1 MKKELL
7 EKIERLDE
15 LWKYQEIID
24 LIEALPTE
32 QLDTELIGELGKA
45 YNNIENYEKG
55 LKILKSIENEEGDN
69 ALWNWRVGYSYFF
82 LKDYIKAEKYFLK
95 AYELEPDDEYAR
107 DFACDFLI
115 GTYTALSKLE
125 SRNGNSEKAIE
136 YAFESRKYAYD
147 EEGRVETDFF
157 LASLYNRYMKY
168 AEAEEILKSILAETQ
183 KDEERLFE
191 LVYCLFKQEKYEEV
205 IQRLNHTLEVEDK
218 ENEKEIVYIYSLLI
232 WCYHQL
238 GDYEK
243 ALEYQIKFKEKAH
256 SQIGYQLG
264 YNPKKVEEVLEY
276 SDRAIELERNDAWF
290 FEVKGVILL
299 DTGRYEEALDL
310 FKKAYELANHGWY
323 LYCMGRCLRNLER
336 YEEAIEV
343 LLESRQ
349 ISLAEE
355 DVVDGED
362 FELAYCYIG
371 IGDKENAQKYLD
383 SARESI
389 TERGAVNDAIEAK
402 IKEIEKGILSLD
414 KFLN

>member
-136 YAFESRKYAYD
+136 YALESRKYAYD

-218 ENEKEIVYIYSLLI
+218 ENEKEIVYIYSLLV

-243 ALEYQIKFKEKAH
+243 DLEYQIKFKEKAH

-264 YNPKKVEEVLEY
+264 YDPKKVEEVLEH

-310 FKKAYELANHGWY
+310 FKKAYELSNHGWY
-323 LYCMGRCLRNLER
+323 LYCMGRCLRGLER

-349 ISLAEE
+349 ISIDKN

-383 SARESI
+383 LARDSV
-389 TERGAVNDAIEAK
+389 TQRGILNDCFKEKIE
-402 IKEIEKGILSLD
+402 EIEKGILSLD

>member
-218 ENEKEIVYIYSLLI
+218 ENEKEIVYIYSLLV

-238 GDYEK
+238 EDYEK

-264 YNPKKVEEVLEY
+264 YDPKKVEEVLEH

-323 LYCMGRCLRNLER
+323 LYSMGRCLRGLER
-336 YEEAIEV
+336 YEEAIKV

-349 ISLAEE
+349 ISLNKN

-371 IGDKENAQKYLD
+371 IGDKEKAQKYLD
-383 SARESI
+383 LARDSV
-389 TERGAVNDAIEAK
+389 TQRGILNDCLKEKIE
-402 IKEIEKGILSLD
+402 EIEKGICSLD
-414 KFLN
+414 N

>member
-1 MKKELL
+1 
-7 EKIERLDE
+7 
-15 LWKYQEIID
+15 
-24 LIEALPTE
+24 LPTE

-136 YAFESRKYAYD
+136 YALESRKYAYD

-218 ENEKEIVYIYSLLI
+218 ENEKEIVYIYSLLV

-264 YNPKKVEEVLEY
+264 YDPKKVEEVLEH

-299 DTGRYEEALDL
+299 DIGRYEEALDL

-323 LYCMGRCLRNLER
+323 LYSMGRCLRGLER
-336 YEEAIEV
+336 HEEAIKV

-349 ISLAEE
+349 VSLDKN

-383 SARESI
+383 LARDSV
-389 TERGAVNDAIEAK
+389 TQRGILNDCLKEKIE
-402 IKEIEKGILSLD
+402 EIEKGILSLE
-414 KFLN
+414 N

>member
-55 LKILKSIENEEGDN
+55 LEILKSIENEEGDN

-136 YAFESRKYAYD
+136 YALESRKYAYD

-218 ENEKEIVYIYSLLI
+218 ENEKEIVYIYSLLV

-264 YNPKKVEEVLEY
+264 YDPKKVEEILEH

-299 DTGRYEEALDL
+299 DIGRYEEALDL

-323 LYCMGRCLRNLER
+323 LYSMGRCLRGLER
-336 YEEAIEV
+336 HEEAIKV

-383 SARESI
+383 LARDSV
-389 TERGAVNDAIEAK
+389 TQRGILNDCLKEKIE
-402 IKEIEKGILSLD
+402 EIEKGILSLE
-414 KFLN
+414 N

>member
-32 QLDTELIGELGKA
+32 QLDTELIVELGKA

-191 LVYCLFKQEKYEEV
+191 LIYCLFKQEKYEEV
-205 IQRLNHTLEVEDK
+205 IQRLNHALEVEDK
-218 ENEKEIVYIYSLLI
+218 ENEKEIVYIYSLLV

-264 YNPKKVEEVLEY
+264 YDPKKVEEVLEH

-299 DTGRYEEALDL
+299 DIGRYEEALDL

-323 LYCMGRCLRNLER
+323 LYSMGRCLRGLER
-336 YEEAIEV
+336 HEEAIKV

-349 ISLAEE
+349 VSLDKN

-383 SARESI
+383 LARDSV
-389 TERGAVNDAIEAK
+389 TQRGILNDCLKEKIE
-402 IKEIEKGILSLD
+402 EIEKGILSLE
-414 KFLN
+414 N

>member
-32 QLDTELIGELGKA
+32 QLDTELIVELGKA

-191 LVYCLFKQEKYEEV
+191 LIYCLFKQEKYEEV
-205 IQRLNHTLEVEDK
+205 IQRLNHALEVEDK
-218 ENEKEIVYIYSLLI
+218 ENEKEIVYIYSLLV

-238 GDYEK
+238 EDYEK

-264 YNPKKVEEVLEY
+264 YDPKKVEEVLEH
-276 SDRAIELERNDAWF
+276 SNRAIELERNDTWF

-323 LYCMGRCLRNLER
+323 LYSMGRCLRGLER
-336 YEEAIEV
+336 YEEAIKV

-349 ISLAEE
+349 ISIDKN

-362 FELAYCYIG
+362 FELAYCYLG
-371 IGDKENAQKYLD
+371 IGDKEKAQKYLD
-383 SARESI
+383 SARDSV
-389 TERGAVNDAIEAK
+389 TQRGVLNDCLKEKIE
-402 IKEIEKGILSLD
+402 EIEKGICSLD
-414 KFLN
+414 N

>member
-55 LKILKSIENEEGDN
+55 LEILKSIENEEGDN

-136 YAFESRKYAYD
+136 YALESRKYAYD

-218 ENEKEIVYIYSLLI
+218 ENEKEIVYIYSLLV

-264 YNPKKVEEVLEY
+264 YDPKKVEEILEH

-323 LYCMGRCLRNLER
+323 LYSMGRCLRGLER
-336 YEEAIEV
+336 YEEAIEI
-343 LLESRQ
+343 LLKSRQ

-383 SARESI
+383 LARDSV
-389 TERGAVNDAIEAK
+389 TQRGILNDCLKEKIE
-402 IKEIEKGILSLD
+402 EIEKGILSLD

>member
-136 YAFESRKYAYD
+136 YALESRKYAYD

-218 ENEKEIVYIYSLLI
+218 ENEKEIVYIYSLLV

-264 YNPKKVEEVLEY
+264 YDPKKVEEVLEH

-299 DTGRYEEALDL
+299 DIGRYEEALDL

-323 LYCMGRCLRNLER
+323 LYSMGRCLRGLER
-336 YEEAIEV
+336 HEEAIKV

-349 ISLAEE
+349 VSLDKN

-383 SARESI
+383 LARDSV
-389 TERGAVNDAIEAK
+389 TQRGILNDCLKEKIE
-402 IKEIEKGILSLD
+402 EIEKGILSLD
-414 KFLN
+414 N

>member
-136 YAFESRKYAYD
+136 YALESRKYAYD

-218 ENEKEIVYIYSLLI
+218 ENEKEIVYIYSLLV

-264 YNPKKVEEVLEY
+264 YDPKKVEEVLEH

-299 DTGRYEEALDL
+299 DIGRYEEALDL

-323 LYCMGRCLRNLER
+323 LYSMGRCLRGLER
-336 YEEAIEV
+336 HEEAIKV

-349 ISLAEE
+349 VSLDKN

-383 SARESI
+383 LARDSV
-389 TERGAVNDAIEAK
+389 TQRGILNDCLKEKIE
-402 IKEIEKGILSLD
+402 EIEKGILSLD

>member
-1 MKKELL
+1 MKKEIL

-32 QLDTELIGELGKA
+32 QLDTELIVELGKA

-191 LVYCLFKQEKYEEV
+191 LIYCLFKQEKYEEV
-205 IQRLNHTLEVEDK
+205 IQRLNHALEVEDK
-218 ENEKEIVYIYSLLI
+218 ENEKEIVYIYSLLV

-264 YNPKKVEEVLEY
+264 YNPKKVEEVLEH

-383 SARESI
+383 LARDSV
-389 TERGAVNDAIEAK
+389 TQRGILNDCLKEKIE
-402 IKEIEKGILSLD
+402 EIEKGILSLD

>member
-95 AYELEPDDEYAR
+95 AYKLEPDDEYAR

-136 YAFESRKYAYD
+136 YALESRKYAYD

-218 ENEKEIVYIYSLLI
+218 ENEKEIVYIYSLLV

-264 YNPKKVEEVLEY
+264 YDPKKVEEVLEH

-299 DTGRYEEALDL
+299 DIGRYEEALDL

-323 LYCMGRCLRNLER
+323 LYSMGRCLRGLER
-336 YEEAIEV
+336 HEEAIKV

-349 ISLAEE
+349 VSLDKN

-383 SARESI
+383 LARDSV
-389 TERGAVNDAIEAK
+389 TQRGILNDCLKEKIE
-402 IKEIEKGILSLD
+402 EIEKGILSLE
-414 KFLN
+414 N

>member
-1 MKKELL
+1 LKKELL

-55 LKILKSIENEEGDN
+55 LEILKSIENEEGDN

-136 YAFESRKYAYD
+136 YALESRKYAYD

-218 ENEKEIVYIYSLLI
+218 ENEKEIVYIYSLLV

-264 YNPKKVEEVLEY
+264 YDPKKVEEILEH

-299 DTGRYEEALDL
+299 DIGRYEEALDL

-323 LYCMGRCLRNLER
+323 LYSMGRCLRGLER
-336 YEEAIEV
+336 HEEAIKV

-371 IGDKENAQKYLD
+371 IGDKENAQK
-383 SARESI
+383 
-389 TERGAVNDAIEAK
+389 
-402 IKEIEKGILSLD
+402 SLD

>member
-136 YAFESRKYAYD
+136 YALESRKYAYD

-218 ENEKEIVYIYSLLI
+218 ENEKEIVYIYSLLV

-264 YNPKKVEEVLEY
+264 YDPKKVEEVLEH

-323 LYCMGRCLRNLER
+323 LYSMGRCLRGLER
-336 YEEAIEV
+336 HEEAIKV

-349 ISLAEE
+349 VSLDKN

-383 SARESI
+383 LARDSV
-389 TERGAVNDAIEAK
+389 TQRGILNDCLKEKIE
-402 IKEIEKGILSLD
+402 EIEKGILSLNQ
-414 KFLN
+414 FLN

>member
-32 QLDTELIGELGKA
+32 QLDTELIVELGKA

-55 LKILKSIENEEGDN
+55 LEILKSIENEEGDN

-191 LVYCLFKQEKYEEV
+191 LIYCLFKQEKYEEV
-205 IQRLNHTLEVEDK
+205 IQRLNHALEVEDK
-218 ENEKEIVYIYSLLI
+218 ENEKEIVYIYSLLV

-264 YNPKKVEEVLEY
+264 YNPKKVEEVLEH

-383 SARESI
+383 LARDSV
-389 TERGAVNDAIEAK
+389 TQRGILNDCLKEKIE
-402 IKEIEKGILSLD
+402 EIEKGILSLD

>member
-1 MKKELL
+1 MKKEIL
-7 EKIERLDE
+7 EKIESLYE
-15 LWKYQEIID
+15 MGKHQEIID

-32 QLDTELIGELGKA
+32 QLDTELIVELGKA

-107 DFACDFLI
+107 DFTCNFLI
-115 GTYTALSKLE
+115 GTYTTLSKLE

-218 ENEKEIVYIYSLLI
+218 ENEKEIVYIYSLLV

-264 YNPKKVEEVLEY
+264 YNPEKRKESLEHF
-276 SDRAIELERNDAWF
+276 DRAIELERNDAWF

-323 LYCMGRCLRNLER
+323 LYSIGRCLRGLER
-336 YEEAIEV
+336 YEEAIKV

-349 ISLAEE
+349 ISIDKN

-371 IGDKENAQKYLD
+371 MGDKENAQKYLD
-383 SARESI
+383 SARTSLIEQG
-389 TERGAVNDAIEAK
+389 TLNDE
-402 IKEIEKGILSLD
+402 IKEEIEKIEKGILSLE
-414 KFLN
+414 N

>member
-1 MKKELL
+1 LKKELL

-55 LKILKSIENEEGDN
+55 LEILKSIENEEGDN

-136 YAFESRKYAYD
+136 YALESRKYAYD

-218 ENEKEIVYIYSLLI
+218 ENEKEIVYIYSLLV

-264 YNPKKVEEVLEY
+264 YDPKKVEEILEH

-299 DTGRYEEALDL
+299 DIGRYEEALDL

-323 LYCMGRCLRNLER
+323 LYSMGRCLRGLER
-336 YEEAIEV
+336 HEEAIKV

-383 SARESI
+383 LARDSV
-389 TERGAVNDAIEAK
+389 TQRGILNDCLKEKIE
-402 IKEIEKGILSLD
+402 EIEKGILSLE
-414 KFLN
+414 N

>member
-136 YAFESRKYAYD
+136 YALESRKYAYD

-218 ENEKEIVYIYSLLI
+218 ENEKEIVYIYSLLV

-243 ALEYQIKFKEKAH
+243 DLEYQIKFKEKAH

-264 YNPKKVEEVLEY
+264 YDPKKVEEVLEH

-323 LYCMGRCLRNLER
+323 LYCMGRCLRGLER

-349 ISLAEE
+349 ISIDKN

-371 IGDKENAQKYLD
+371 IGDKEKAQKYLD
-383 SARESI
+383 SARDSV
-389 TERGAVNDAIEAK
+389 TQRGVLNDYMKEKIE
-402 IKEIEKGILSLD
+402 EIEKGILSLNQ
-414 KFLN
+414 FLN

>member
-1 MKKELL
+1 MKKKLL

-32 QLDTELIGELGKA
+32 QLDTELIVELGKA

-218 ENEKEIVYIYSLLI
+218 ENEKEIVYIYSLLV

-264 YNPKKVEEVLEY
+264 YDPKKVEEVLEH

-299 DTGRYEEALDL
+299 DIGRYEEALDL

-323 LYCMGRCLRNLER
+323 LYSMGRCLRGLER
-336 YEEAIEV
+336 HEEAIKV

-349 ISLAEE
+349 VSLDKN

-383 SARESI
+383 LARDSV
-389 TERGAVNDAIEAK
+389 TQRGILNDCLKEKIE
-402 IKEIEKGILSLD
+402 EIEKGILSLE
-414 KFLN
+414 N

>member
-55 LKILKSIENEEGDN
+55 LEILKSIENEEGDN

-136 YAFESRKYAYD
+136 YALESRKYAYD

-218 ENEKEIVYIYSLLI
+218 ENEKEIVYIYSLLV

-264 YNPKKVEEVLEY
+264 YDPKKVEEVLEH

-323 LYCMGRCLRNLER
+323 LYSMGRCLRGLER
-336 YEEAIEV
+336 HEEAIKV

-383 SARESI
+383 LARDSV
-389 TERGAVNDAIEAK
+389 TQRGILNDCLKEKIE
-402 IKEIEKGILSLD
+402 EIEKGILSLE
-414 KFLN
+414 N

>member
-55 LKILKSIENEEGDN
+55 LKILKSIENEKGDN

-218 ENEKEIVYIYSLLI
+218 ENEKEIVYIYSLLV

-238 GDYEK
+238 EDYEK

-264 YNPKKVEEVLEY
+264 YDPKKVEEVPEH

-323 LYCMGRCLRNLER
+323 LYSMGRCLRGLER

-349 ISLAEE
+349 ISIDKN

-371 IGDKENAQKYLD
+371 IGDKEKAQKYLD
-383 SARESI
+383 LARDSV
-389 TERGAVNDAIEAK
+389 TQRGILNDCLKEKIE
-402 IKEIEKGILSLD
+402 EIEKGICSLD
-414 KFLN
+414 N

>member
-32 QLDTELIGELGKA
+32 QLDTELIVELGKA

-107 DFACDFLI
+107 DFTCDFLI

-218 ENEKEIVYIYSLLI
+218 ENEKEIVYIYSLLV

-264 YNPKKVEEVLEY
+264 YDPKKVEEVLEH

-323 LYCMGRCLRNLER
+323 LYSIGRCLRGLER
-336 YEEAIEV
+336 YEEAIKV

-349 ISLAEE
+349 ISLDKN

-383 SARESI
+383 SARDSV
-389 TERGAVNDAIEAK
+389 TQRGALNDYLKEKIE
-402 IKEIEKGILSLD
+402 EIEKGILSLD
-414 KFLN
+414 QFLN

>member
-32 QLDTELIGELGKA
+32 QLDTELIVELGKA

-191 LVYCLFKQEKYEEV
+191 LIYCLFKQEKYEEV

-218 ENEKEIVYIYSLLI
+218 ENEKEIVYIYSLLV

-243 ALEYQIKFKEKAH
+243 ALEYQIKFKEKVH

-264 YNPKKVEEVLEY
+264 YDPKKVEEVLEH

-323 LYCMGRCLRNLER
+323 LYSMGRCLRGLER
-336 YEEAIEV
+336 HEEAIKV

-349 ISLAEE
+349 VSLDKN

-389 TERGAVNDAIEAK
+389 TEREAENDTIEAK

-414 KFLN
+414 TLFN

>member
-55 LKILKSIENEEGDN
+55 LKILKSIENEEEDN

-107 DFACDFLI
+107 DFTCNFLI
-115 GTYTALSKLE
+115 GTYTTLSKLE

-136 YAFESRKYAYD
+136 YAFESRKYVYD

-218 ENEKEIVYIYSLLI
+218 ENKKEIVYIYSLLV

-264 YNPKKVEEVLEY
+264 YDPKKVEEVLEH

-299 DTGRYEEALDL
+299 DIGRYEEALDL

-323 LYCMGRCLRNLER
+323 LYSMGRCLRGLER
-336 YEEAIEV
+336 HEEAIKV

-349 ISLAEE
+349 VSLDKN

-383 SARESI
+383 LARDSV
-389 TERGAVNDAIEAK
+389 TQRGILNDCLKEKIE
-402 IKEIEKGILSLD
+402 EIEKGILSLD

>member
-24 LIEALPTE
+24 VIEALPTE
-32 QLDTELIGELGKA
+32 QLDTELIVELGKA

-191 LVYCLFKQEKYEEV
+191 LIYCLFKQEKYEEV
-205 IQRLNHTLEVEDK
+205 IQRLNHALEVEDK
-218 ENEKEIVYIYSLLI
+218 ENEKEIVYIYSLLV

-264 YNPKKVEEVLEY
+264 YNPKKVEEVLEH

-383 SARESI
+383 LARDSV
-389 TERGAVNDAIEAK
+389 TQRGILNDCLKEKIE
-402 IKEIEKGILSLD
+402 EIEKGILSLD

>member
-218 ENEKEIVYIYSLLI
+218 ENEKEIVYIYSLLV

-264 YNPKKVEEVLEY
+264 YNPKKVEEVLEH
-276 SDRAIELERNDAWF
+276 SDRAIELGRNDAWF

-323 LYCMGRCLRNLER
+323 LYSIGRCLRGLER
-336 YEEAIEV
+336 YEEAIKV

-349 ISLAEE
+349 ISIDKN

-389 TERGAVNDAIEAK
+389 TERGAENDTIEAK
-402 IKEIEKGILSLD
+402 IKEIEKGISSLD
-414 KFLN
+414 TLFN

>member
-55 LKILKSIENEEGDN
+55 LEILKSIENEEGDN

-136 YAFESRKYAYD
+136 YALESRKYAYD

-218 ENEKEIVYIYSLLI
+218 ENEKEIVYIYSLLV

-264 YNPKKVEEVLEY
+264 YDPKKVEEILEH

-323 LYCMGRCLRNLER
+323 LYSMGRCLRGLER
-336 YEEAIEV
+336 HEEAIKV

-349 ISLAEE
+349 ISIDKN

-371 IGDKENAQKYLD
+371 IGDKEKAQKYLD
-383 SARESI
+383 SARDSV
-389 TERGAVNDAIEAK
+389 TQRGVLNDYMKEKIE
-402 IKEIEKGILSLD
+402 EIEKGILSLNQ
-414 KFLN
+414 FLN

>member
-136 YAFESRKYAYD
+136 YALESRKYAYD

-218 ENEKEIVYIYSLLI
+218 ENEKEIVYIYSLLV

-243 ALEYQIKFKEKAH
+243 ALEYQTKFKEKAH

-264 YNPKKVEEVLEY
+264 YDPKKVEEVLEH

-299 DTGRYEEALDL
+299 DIGRYEEALDL

-323 LYCMGRCLRNLER
+323 LYSMGRCLRGLER
-336 YEEAIEV
+336 HEEAIKV

-349 ISLAEE
+349 VSLDKN

-383 SARESI
+383 LARDSV
-389 TERGAVNDAIEAK
+389 TQRGILNDCLKEKIE
-402 IKEIEKGILSLD
+402 EIEKGILSLE
-414 KFLN
+414 N

>member
-55 LKILKSIENEEGDN
+55 LKILKSIENEEEDN

-107 DFACDFLI
+107 DFTCNFLI
-115 GTYTALSKLE
+115 GTYTTLSKLE

-136 YAFESRKYAYD
+136 YAFESRKYVYD

-218 ENEKEIVYIYSLLI
+218 ENEKEIVYIYSLLV

-264 YNPKKVEEVLEY
+264 YDSKKVEEVLEHF
-276 SDRAIELERNDAWF
+276 DKALELGQNDAWI
-290 FEVKGVILL
+290 FEMRGTILL
-299 DTGRYEEALDL
+299 DFKRYEEALDS
-310 FKKAYELANHGWY
+310 FKKAYDLNDDSWY
-323 LYCMGRCLRNLER
+323 LYSMGECLRKLGR

-349 ISLAEE
+349 ISIDED

-362 FELAYCYIG
+362 LELAHSYLG
-371 IGDKENAQKYLD
+371 IGDKDNAQKYLD
-383 SARESI
+383 SARTSLIEQG
-389 TERGAVNDAIEAK
+389 TLNDE
-402 IKEIEKGILSLD
+402 IKEEIEKIEKGILSLE
-414 KFLN
+414 N

>member
-7 EKIERLDE
+7 EKIERLNE
-15 LWKYQEIID
+15 TKNHQEIID

-218 ENEKEIVYIYSLLI
+218 ENEKEIVYIYSLLV

-238 GDYEK
+238 EDYEK

-264 YNPKKVEEVLEY
+264 YDPKKVEEVLEH

-323 LYCMGRCLRNLER
+323 LYSMGRCLRGLER

-349 ISLAEE
+349 ISIDKN

-371 IGDKENAQKYLD
+371 IGDKEKAQKYLD
-383 SARESI
+383 LARDSV
-389 TERGAVNDAIEAK
+389 TQRGVLNDCLKEKIE
-402 IKEIEKGILSLD
+402 EIEKGIRSLE
-414 KFLN
+414 N

>member
-32 QLDTELIGELGKA
+32 QLDTELIVELGKA

-191 LVYCLFKQEKYEEV
+191 LIYCLFKQEKYEEV
-205 IQRLNHTLEVEDK
+205 IQRLNHALEVEDK
-218 ENEKEIVYIYSLLI
+218 ENEKEIVYIYSLLV

-264 YNPKKVEEVLEY
+264 YNPKKVEEVLEH

-383 SARESI
+383 LARDSV
-389 TERGAVNDAIEAK
+389 TQRGILNDCLKEKIE
-402 IKEIEKGILSLD
+402 EIEKGILSLD

>member
-157 LASLYNRYMKY
+157 LVSLYNRYMKY

-218 ENEKEIVYIYSLLI
+218 ENEKEIVYIYSLLV

-264 YNPKKVEEVLEY
+264 YDPKKVEEVLEH
-276 SDRAIELERNDAWF
+276 SDRAIELERNDTWF

-323 LYCMGRCLRNLER
+323 LYSIGRCLRGLER
-336 YEEAIEV
+336 YEEAIKV

-349 ISLAEE
+349 ISIDKN

-389 TERGAVNDAIEAK
+389 TERGAENDTIEAK
-402 IKEIEKGILSLD
+402 IKEIEKGISSLD
-414 KFLN
+414 TLFN